1 MAKHEKKGFL
11 FTANVDPNEYDK
23 AKADKMEQERV
34 ATEQK
39 LAEAVKYIEHLKSL
53 IAKKDEKIAKLEA
66 SLLSAATNLKW
77 ED

>member
-11 FTANVDPNEYDK
+11 FTANVDPNEFDQ
-23 AKADKMEQERV
+23 AKAEKMEQERV

-39 LAEAVKYIEHLKSL
+39 LAEAIKYIEHLKSL
-53 IAKKDEKIAKLEA
+53 IAKKDEKISKLEA
-66 SLLSAATNLKW
+66 SLLNAATNLKW

>member
-34 ATEQK
+34 AAEQK

-66 SLLSAATNLKW
+66 SLLSAATNLRW